1 MGVDKPFL
9 TMQLNGKVAL
19 ITGGGSG
26 IGEAAAK
33 LMAQEGAK
41 VAVVGRTQEKLD
53 STVADIQK
61 AGGEGLALS
70 ADISRPDQVQQLMQ
84 NVNDRWGRLDI
95 VFAHAGINGVWAP
108 LEELEPE
115 DWQKTININ
124 LSGTFHTVKYAVP
137 YMKPQGGGSIIITSS
152 VNGTRMF
159 SNTGATAYMCSKA
172 GQIAFMKAIALEL
185 GPCNIRVNAICPGK
199 VDTDINQTTEA
210 RDIDN
215 LGKDVE
221 FPEGKIPLTNGRA
234 GTPED
239 VAQLALFLASDASR
253 FISGTEVWIDGAES
267 LVKA

>member
-1 MGVDKPFL
+1 
-9 TMQLNGKVAL
+9 MQLNGRVAL

-41 VAVVGRTQEKLD
+41 VVVVGRTQEKLD
-53 STVADIQK
+53 TTVADIHQ

-70 ADISRPDQVQQLMQ
+70 TDISKPDQVKNLMQ
-84 NVNDRWGRLDI
+84 QVNDHWGRLDI

-124 LSGTFHTVKYAVP
+124 LTGTYLTVKHAVP
-137 YMKPQGGGSIIITSS
+137 YMKPQGGGSVIITSS

-159 SNTGATAYMCSKA
+159 SNTGATAYMCS
-172 GQIAFMKAIALEL
+172 
-185 GPCNIRVNAICPGK
+185 
-199 VDTDINQTTEA
+199 
-210 RDIDN
+210 
-215 LGKDVE
+215 
-221 FPEGKIPLTNGRA
+221 
-234 GTPED
+234 
-239 VAQLALFLASDASR
+239 
-253 FISGTEVWIDGAES
+253 IDGAES